1 LAWLQKTNRSGQV
14 HIFRQRIPI
23 RNVDPTAYQ

>member
-1 LAWLQKTNRSGQV
+1 MNYLTNYAGQV